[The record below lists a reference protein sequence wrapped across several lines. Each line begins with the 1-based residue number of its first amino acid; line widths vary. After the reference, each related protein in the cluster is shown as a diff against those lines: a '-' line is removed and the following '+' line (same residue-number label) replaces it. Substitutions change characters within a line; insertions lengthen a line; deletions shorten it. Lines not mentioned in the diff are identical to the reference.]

1 MVSAQVLSVVVK
13 VIVVVDNDS
22 LFPVNIL
29 DDSEG
34 VKLDLVRNLVL
45 SADEDSI
52 VEDLDEVLH
61 VLLDLDLIPVDTDAG
76 VRD

>member
-1 MVSAQVLSVVVK
+1 VVSAQVLSVVVK

-34 VKLDLVRNLVL
+34 VELDLVRNLVL

>member
-34 VKLDLVRNLVL
+34 VELDLVRNLVL